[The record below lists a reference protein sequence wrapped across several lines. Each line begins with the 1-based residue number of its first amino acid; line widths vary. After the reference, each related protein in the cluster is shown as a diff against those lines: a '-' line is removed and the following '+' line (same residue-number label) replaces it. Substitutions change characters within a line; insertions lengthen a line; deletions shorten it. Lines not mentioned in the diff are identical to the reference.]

1 MSTNDCNVTH
11 ELVRK
16 FLKMKATVY
25 KTTQHTVH
33 ACVHDKGDLPAG
45 ILVHK
50 LILGMLP
57 KNTFSCGQADE
68 RERWMEANQE
78 DPLQQNLLQRG

>member
-16 FLKMKATVY
+16 FLKMKGTVY

-33 ACVHDKGDLPAG
+33 AWVHDKGDLPAG

-50 LILGMLP
+50 FLGWYLKIRSPMA
-57 KNTFSCGQADE
+57 KQM
-68 RERWMEANQE
+68 RERWTEE
-78 DPLQQNLLQRG
+78 VFDPLQQN